1 MERKTMNTRPIET
14 ARDPVLRLSYQ
25 ALLRAAKRAREV
37 ALQTGTLLVI
47 SRNGV
52 VELIDPAT
60 EAAPLTVRAQV
71 PSYRA
76 KPR

>member
-1 MERKTMNTRPIET
+1 MNARPIET
-14 ARDPVLRLSYQ
+14 ARDPVLRLSHQ

-60 EAAPLTVRAQV
+60 EAAPLTVQARV
-71 PSYRA
+71 PPYLS
-76 KPR
+76 KP

>member
-1 MERKTMNTRPIET
+1 MNNKPIEK
-14 ARDPVLRLSYQ
+14 ACDPVLRLSYP

-52 VELIDPAT
+52 VELVDPVT
-60 EAAPLTVRAQV
+60 GNWTAP
-71 PSYRA
+71 
-76 KPR
+76 